1 MRDAKGKLMTPLIFI
16 KRNNIVERDTLKKL
30 DVNINPDGNTMTFK
44 NQYTMKN
51 KYDRFQILQGKSPT
65 QEYYISSIPEYIDV
79 RSKFLTPSYPNPKL

>member
-1 MRDAKGKLMTPLIFI
+1 MKLVDTPLIFI

-51 KYDRFQILQGKSPT
+51 KYDRFQVK
-65 QEYYISSIPEYIDV
+65 
-79 RSKFLTPSYPNPKL
+79 